1 MLGKPTLLL
10 LAGTQ
15 EAREIAEALAT
26 NKRWRV
32 IASLAGATQA
42 PAELPS
48 DMRRGGFGG
57 VDGMVEALQWDNVR
71 AVIDA
76 THPFAEQISANAAAA
91 CAELGLPR
99 VLVRRPEWAPE
110 AGDDWRKQPDL
121 AAAADALP
129 LFARAFLAT
138 GRQSL
143 THFKHR
149 KDVWFL
155 ARAIDAQPGKFPL
168 PRGDYTIGKPP
179 FPVGHEVTL
188 MRDYRITHLVAKNS
202 GGAVGIAKFRAAR
215 ELGLPVLMVERPA
228 PPRGAI
234 VETAT
239 EALDWAASL
248 AIS

>member
-1 MLGKPTLLL
+1 MIGKPTLLL

-15 EAREIAEALAT
+15 EAREIAQALADQ
-26 NKRWRV
+26 KRWRV
-32 IASLAGATQA
+32 IASLAGSTDN
-42 PAELPS
+42 PTELPC

-57 VDGMVEALQWDNVR
+57 VDGMVEALQWDSVR

-76 THPFAEQISANAAAA
+76 THPFADQISANTRAA

-99 VLVRRPEWAPE
+99 IVVRRPEWRPGEGDNWRPQASLEE
-110 AGDDWRKQPDL
+110 AAQ
-121 AAAADALP
+121 ALP

-143 THFKHR
+143 PAFKDR

-155 ARAIDAQPGKFPL
+155 ARVIDPQPGKFPL

-179 FPVGHEVTL
+179 FPVGHEVML
-188 MRDYRITHLVAKNS
+188 MKDYRITHLVVKNS
-202 GGAVGIAKFRAAR
+202 GGEAGMAKLLAAR
-215 ELGLPVLMVERPA
+215 RLGLPVLMVERPD
-228 PPRGAI
+228 PPPGAV
-234 VETAT
+234 VETPA
-239 EALDWAASL
+239 EALDWLSNL